1 MIMKV
6 ECSVDMV
13 TKHTVIGKT
22 FINGRRQSNAGAV
35 ALNNYLVAIDPS
47 PEAMTAKR
55 FREAAEKELQLPTK
69 YLLITHYHGDHT
81 FGALAFQ
88 DTIILGSVPLITNM
102 KRKLET
108 EWSNK
113 KDGIVFPE
121 VIFTDELIIR
131 EDDLQVE
138 IRHTGGHTTCSSYA
152 YFPNEKVLFAGD
164 LIFAEKFPW
173 AGDPTCDPDQ
183 WIKVFED
190 FLKLDF
196 EQLIPGHGPL
206 TGREEVQKQLNH
218 LRDLREATKVAI
230 HENRS
235 YTAIQRPAFYN
246 ASSESVITRTL
257 QHFNEFYSNKKQTHG
272 GSAR

>member
-1 MIMKV
+1 MEV
-6 ECSVDMV
+6 DCSVDVV
-13 TKHTVIGKT
+13 TEHTVIGRT
-22 FINGRRQSNAGAV
+22 YINGRRQSNAGAV
-35 ALNNYLVAIDPS
+35 ALRNYLVAIDPS

-55 FREAAEKELQLPTK
+55 FREAAEKEFQLPTK

-81 FGALAFQ
+81 YGALAFQ
-88 DTIILGSVPLITNM
+88 DATILGSVPLIANM

-108 EWSNK
+108 EWRNK
-113 KDGIVFPE
+113 KDEIVFPE

-131 EDDLQVE
+131 DDDFQVE
-138 IRHTGGHTTCSSYA
+138 ILHTGGHTTCSSCA

-164 LIFAEKFPW
+164 LIFAEAFPW

-206 TGREEVQKQLNH
+206 AGREEVQKQLKH

-235 YTAIQRPAFYN
+235 STAIQRPAFYD
-246 ASSESVITRTL
+246 ASGESVINGTL
-257 QHFNEFYSNKKQTHG
+257 QHFNKFYSNKKQTRG
-272 GSAR
+272 GEKPV